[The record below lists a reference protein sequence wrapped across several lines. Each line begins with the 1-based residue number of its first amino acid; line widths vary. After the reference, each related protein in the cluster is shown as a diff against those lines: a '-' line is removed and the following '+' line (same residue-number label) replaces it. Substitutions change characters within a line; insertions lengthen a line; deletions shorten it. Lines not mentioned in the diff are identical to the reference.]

1 MVEKYDYRSWLKAQK
16 TDSRIKE
23 YDECSFIHG
32 YDGDDTIGYCF
43 DYFERSKET
52 TPKGN
57 LKRIYY
63 RFTILVSQDGAK
75 LLSIGR
81 KPLPFEIANKMAE
94 TLCAI
99 RESLNNYK
107 FYPKEAMFWNHKPLT
122 PDYISPLWYHH
133 NDVKKVKVEDV
144 EEYIKS
150 LKSDNSIKKQDA
162 GLTDKNGKQ
171 ICEGDIIRINN
182 SEETFYIKFNGFE
195 CEALS
200 KKWEQYRHRIEDDPQ
215 NYEVVGNVYNNPELL
230 TED

>member
-16 TDSRIKE
+16 TDGCIKE
-23 YDECSFIHG
+23 YGECSSMFR
-32 YDGDDTIGYCF
+32 YYGDDTEGYCF

-81 KPLPFEIANKMAE
+81 RPLPFEVANKMAE

-107 FYPKEAMFWNHKPLT
+107 FYPKEAMFWNHKPLI

-133 NDVKKVKVEDV
+133 NDVKRVKVEDV
-144 EEYIKS
+144 EDYIKS
-150 LKSDNSIKKQDA
+150 LKGGSV
-162 GLTDKNGKQ
+162 DK
-171 ICEGDIIRINN
+171 EANN
-182 SEETFYIKFNGFE
+182 EN
-195 CEALS
+195 
-200 KKWEQYRHRIEDDPQ
+200 PQ
-215 NYEVVGNVYNNPELL
+215 PN
-230 TED
+230 